1 MTTLNLN
8 FILAARTHS
17 ATDKDNRNTLRGVR
31 LDFPA
36 GKMVATDGHRV
47 FLACIDEAQLPAVTV
62 PNELIDQLAKIAKA
76 NIKKVAYATT
86 LDLAIDGDRLTF
98 TVGAATV
105 SGLAINGEYPDYMR
119 VIPRQVSGES
129 AQYNAKYIVDANKA
143 LRIAIDKSKTDFTFM
158 HNGDNCGVMSTTDHN
173 DKPLIIGIMPF
184 RSSSHSGSNV
194 ENITATDARLSSIH
208 NS

>member
-17 ATDKDNRNTLRGVR
+17 ATDKDNRYMIRGVR

-47 FLACIDEAQLPAVTV
+47 FLACIDKSQLPAVTV
-62 PNELIDQLAKIAKA
+62 PNELLDQLAKIAKT
-76 NIKKVAYATT
+76 NIRKITHDTT
-86 LDLAIDGDRLTF
+86 VELAIDGDRLTF

-105 SGLAINGEYPDYMR
+105 SGLAIDGGYPDYMR
-119 VIPRQVSGES
+119 VIPRQVSGEL
-129 AQYNAKYIVDANKA
+129 AQYNTKYIIDATKA
-143 LRIAIDKSKTDFTFM
+143 LRIALDAPKADFTFM
-158 HNGDNCGVMSTTDHN
+158 HNGDSCGVMSTTDHN
-173 DKPLIIGIMPF
+173 DKPLIIGIMPL
-184 RSSSHSGSNV
+184 RSNHSGSNA
-194 ENITATDARLSSIH
+194 ENIAATGARLSSLH